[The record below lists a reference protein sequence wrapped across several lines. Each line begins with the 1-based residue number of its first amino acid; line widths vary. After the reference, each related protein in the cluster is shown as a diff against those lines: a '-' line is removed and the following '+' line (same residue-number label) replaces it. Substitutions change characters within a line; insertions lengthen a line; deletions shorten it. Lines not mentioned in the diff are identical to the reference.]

1 MRKQQN
7 IALIFAV
14 LGSVVVAAI
23 WYFYKDSYTF
33 QDPWVFWLLLLIPV
47 MGIYD
52 WTSAGKRH
60 PKIFL
65 SSYSLFDKSKTSS
78 VLVRLPFLLR
88 SAGIALLIFA
98 LARPQSQLSWQ
109 DVTTEGI
116 DIIIAMDVSVS
127 MLARDFEPDRL
138 VSSKLVAENF
148 IKARPNDR
156 MGLVV
161 YEGESFT
168 QCPLTT
174 DHKVL
179 IDLLREIKPGMVEG
193 GTAIGMGLATSVNRL
208 RESEA
213 KSKVVILLTDGDNN
227 AGSISPTTAAEI
239 AREYGV
245 RVYTVGVGSRGKALS
260 PVGIYPDGRYRF
272 EYTDVRIDE
281 DALKEIADMTG
292 GKYFRATDGDALNT
306 IYQEIDRLEKTKIS
320 VTEHSRHAEKF
331 FWFAVIGGCLVF
343 SEFFFRSLI
352 LQTLP

>member
-7 IALIFAV
+7 IALIIAI
-14 LGSVVVAAI
+14 LGSIVVAAI
-23 WYFYKDSYTF
+23 WYFLKDVYKF
-33 QDPWVFWLLLLIPV
+33 QDSWILWLLFLIPA

-52 WTSAGKRH
+52 WISAGRRH

-65 SSYSLFDKSKTSS
+65 SSYSLFDKTKTSS
-78 VLVRLPFLLR
+78 LLVRLPFILR
-88 SAGIALLIFA
+88 AAGIALLIIA
-98 LARPQSQLSWQ
+98 LARPQSELSWQ

-138 VSSKLVAENF
+138 ESSKVVAEDF

-156 MGLVV
+156 IGLVV

-179 IDLLREIKPGMVEG
+179 IDLLREIRPGMVEG
-193 GTAIGMGLATSVNRL
+193 GTAIGMGLANAVNRL
-208 RESEA
+208 RDSEA

-239 AREYGV
+239 AREFGI
-245 RVYTVGVGSRGKALS
+245 RVYTVGVGTRGKALS
-260 PVGIYPDGRYRF
+260 PVGIYPDGRYKF

-281 DALKEIADMTG
+281 DALKEIAAMTG
-292 GKYFRATDGDALNT
+292 GQFFRATDGEVLKT
-306 IYQEIDRLEKTKIS
+306 IYNDIDRLEKTKIS
-320 VTEHSRHAEKF
+320 VKEHKRHAEEYF
-331 FWFAVIGGCLVF
+331 LFAVIGACLVF

>member
-7 IALIFAV
+7 IALVFAI
-14 LGSVVVAAI
+14 LGSIVVAAI
-23 WYFYKDSYTF
+23 WYYLKDSYTF
-33 QDPWVFWLLLLIPV
+33 QDPWIFWFLLLIPA

-52 WTSAGKRH
+52 WVSAGRRH

-65 SSYSLFDKSKTSS
+65 SSYSLFDKTKTSS
-78 VLVRLPFLLR
+78 ILVRLPFILR
-88 SAGIALLIFA
+88 VAGIALLIIA
-98 LARPQSQLSWQ
+98 LARPQSELSWQ

-116 DIIIAMDVSVS
+116 DIVIAMDVSVS
-127 MLARDFEPDRL
+127 MLARDFDPDRL
-138 VSSKLVAENF
+138 ESSKIVAENF
-148 IKARPNDR
+148 IKARSNDR
-156 MGLVV
+156 IGLVV

-179 IDLLREIKPGMVEG
+179 IGLLREIKPGMVEG
-193 GTAIGMGLATSVNRL
+193 GTAIGMGLANSVNRL
-208 RESEA
+208 RDSEA

-239 AREYGV
+239 AREYGI
-245 RVYTVGVGSRGKALS
+245 RVYTVGVGTRGKALS
-260 PVGIYPDGRYRF
+260 PVGIYPDGRYKF

-281 DALKEIADMTG
+281 DALKEIAAMTG
-292 GKYFRATDGDALNT
+292 GQYFRATDGEVLKT
-306 IYQEIDRLEKTKIS
+306 IYHDIDRLEKTKIS
-320 VTEHSRHAEKF
+320 VKEHRRHAEEYF
-331 FWFAVIGGCLVF
+331 MFAVIGACLVF

>member
-23 WYFYKDSYTF
+23 WYFLKDSYKF
-33 QDPWVFWLLLLIPV
+33 QDPWIFWFLLLIPA
-47 MGIYD
+47 MGVYD
-52 WTSAGKRH
+52 WASAGKRH

-65 SSYSLFDKSKTSS
+65 SSYSLLDKTKTSS
-78 VLVRLPFLLR
+78 ILVRLPFILR
-88 SAGIALLIFA
+88 SAGLALLIIA

-138 VSSKLVAENF
+138 VSSKLVAEKF

-156 MGLVV
+156 IGLVV

-239 AREYGV
+239 AREYGI
-245 RVYTVGVGSRGKALS
+245 RAYTVGVGTRGKALS

-281 DALKEIADMTG
+281 DALKEIAAMTG
-292 GKYFRATDGDALNT
+292 GQYFRATDGAALDT

-320 VTEHSRHAEKF
+320 VTEHSRHAEKY